1 MPKWL
6 RETIRT
12 RYTTQYRLQGR
23 PVNLF
28 GFFDNFLTIFKFLP
42 QINAKVVEGNN
53 EETVHHAV
61 SFAAQSTYLGLPQM
75 KAYNSINIRLQFRTF
90 EQNGL
95 LFFNAGKASDFI
107 ALELV
112 NGRLNYVLNLGYGP
126 ISIKD
131 NTSDMVSKIQAGK
144 FEFFID
150 LLRVFFDFW
159 ILKPKC
165 TNEYST
171 LALKQIFCILIVAIS
186 HLS

>member
-1 MPKWL
+1 M
-6 RETIRT
+6 
-12 RYTTQYRLQGR
+12 
-23 PVNLF
+23 
-28 GFFDNFLTIFKFLP
+28 
-42 QINAKVVEGNN
+42 VEGNN

-95 LFFNAGKASDFI
+95 LFYNAGKASDFI

-131 NTSDMVSKIQAGK
+131 NTSDMVSDIPYR
-144 FEFFID
+144 
-150 LLRVFFDFW
+150 L
-159 ILKPKC
+159 
-165 TNEYST
+165 EYNPT
-171 LALKQIFCILIVAIS
+171 LE
-186 HLS
+186 

>member
-1 MPKWL
+1 M
-6 RETIRT
+6 
-12 RYTTQYRLQGR
+12 
-23 PVNLF
+23 
-28 GFFDNFLTIFKFLP
+28 
-42 QINAKVVEGNN
+42 VEGNN

-95 LFFNAGKASDFI
+95 LFYNAGKASDFI

-131 NTSDMVSKIQAGK
+131 NTSDMVSDIVNEMGLNKK
-144 FEFFID
+144 
-150 LLRVFFDFW
+150 
-159 ILKPKC
+159 LKPKHRSVQ
-165 TNEYST
+165 NM
-171 LALKQIFCILIVAIS
+171 IFRA
-186 HLS
+186 

>member
-1 MPKWL
+1 M
-6 RETIRT
+6 
-12 RYTTQYRLQGR
+12 
-23 PVNLF
+23 
-28 GFFDNFLTIFKFLP
+28 
-42 QINAKVVEGNN
+42 VEGNN

-131 NTSDMVSKIQAGK
+131 NTSDMVSEILAAK

-150 LLRVFFDFW
+150 LWSFFDFW
-159 ILKPKC
+159 ILKPKYI
-165 TNEYST
+165 NEYSRLDQAEFSAT
-171 LALKQIFCILIVAIS
+171 V
-186 HLS
+186 

>member
-1 MPKWL
+1 M
-6 RETIRT
+6 
-12 RYTTQYRLQGR
+12 
-23 PVNLF
+23 
-28 GFFDNFLTIFKFLP
+28 
-42 QINAKVVEGNN
+42 VEGNN

-95 LFFNAGKASDFI
+95 LFYNAGKASDFI

-131 NTSDMVSKIQAGK
+131 NTSDMVSDINERGVNMLHRIYNCSKADRNCSGALQRN
-144 FEFFID
+144 FFADNWKGFI
-150 LLRVFFDFW
+150 
-159 ILKPKC
+159 
-165 TNEYST
+165 
-171 LALKQIFCILIVAIS
+171 AFC
-186 HLS
+186 

>member
-1 MPKWL
+1 M
-6 RETIRT
+6 
-12 RYTTQYRLQGR
+12 
-23 PVNLF
+23 
-28 GFFDNFLTIFKFLP
+28 
-42 QINAKVVEGNN
+42 VEGNN

-95 LFFNAGKASDFI
+95 LFYNAGKASDFI

-131 NTSDMVSKIQAGK
+131 NTSDMVSDAK
-144 FEFFID
+144 EID
-150 LLRVFFDFW
+150 LNKKLESKHRSVQNMIFEGSG
-159 ILKPKC
+159 KP
-165 TNEYST
+165 
-171 LALKQIFCILIVAIS
+171 
-186 HLS
+186 